1 MDKDWVVICSA
12 NGEVEGNI
20 IKGKLE
26 SEGIPVVVKQEAI
39 GKFYAFTVDGLGEV
53 KVIIPCHYKEKAL
66 EILSLPGKIPA
77 VRKPQQTRRRK

>member
-1 MDKDWVVICSA
+1 MDKDWIVLCSA

-26 SEGIPVVVKQEAI
+26 SEGIPVILRQEAI

-53 KVIIPCHYKEKAL
+53 KILVPAHLKEKAL
-66 EILSLPGKIPA
+66 EIIGKTAIHL
-77 VRKPQQTRRRK
+77 

>member
-1 MDKDWVVICSA
+1 MDKEWVVICSA

-26 SEGIPVVVKQEAI
+26 SEEIQVIVRQEAI

-53 KVIIPCHYKEKAL
+53 KVLVPAHLKEKAL
-66 EILSLPGKIPA
+66 KILDEAG
-77 VRKPQQTRRRK
+77 R

>member
-26 SEGIPVVVKQEAI
+26 SEGIPVMLRQEAI

-53 KVIIPCHYKEKAL
+53 KVLVPAHLKEKAL
-66 EILSLPGKIPA
+66 KIIGETA
-77 VRKPQQTRRRK
+77 E